1 LNFFRDHY
9 RFEKLRKEETTNA
22 IRPITDTNQSFVR
35 YLRAS
40 ADTVK
45 LAGKRLTD
53 RRIQK
58 TQNLLRQA
66 LVSFIH
72 EKPYDTITVTEILQ
86 RANVGKSRFYMHFQ
100 DKDELLASG
109 IYDMLRSAKPKSL
122 SVSDKRPEK
131 IIWFSLPIFVYLYQH
146 RRRGE
151 ARMGTR
157 SRAIVHEHLRSVIAE
172 LIADDVREQCEGRRK
187 AAAQISPD
195 LLVQYAA
202 STFILVLNWWVESRS
217 PLTPNEGNDLFH
229 ALILPTLT
237 ATLA

>member
-1 LNFFRDHY
+1 M
-9 RFEKLRKEETTNA
+9 K
-22 IRPITDTNQSFVR
+22 V
-35 YLRAS
+35 
-40 ADTVK
+40 
-45 LAGKRLTD
+45 AGERLKD

-58 TQNLLRQA
+58 TQNLLRKA

-72 EKPYDTITVTEILQ
+72 EKAYDTITVTEILE
-86 RANVGKSRFYMHFQ
+86 RANVGRSTFYMHFQ

-109 IYDMLRSAKPKSL
+109 IHDMLRSVESKSL
-122 SVSDKRPEK
+122 PSSENWPEK
-131 IIWFSLPIFVYLYQH
+131 IIWFSLPIFVYLHQH
-146 RRRGE
+146 RRTGE
-151 ARMGTR
+151 ARVGTK
-157 SRAIVHEHLRSVIAE
+157 SRTIIHEHLRRVVIID
-172 LIADDVREQCEGRRK
+172 LIADDVRQECQGRRK

>member
-1 LNFFRDHY
+1 
-9 RFEKLRKEETTNA
+9 
-22 IRPITDTNQSFVR
+22 
-35 YLRAS
+35 
-40 ADTVK
+40 VK

-53 RRIQK
+53 RRIEK

-72 EKPYDTITVTEILQ
+72 EKPYDTITVTEILE
-86 RANVGKSRFYMHFQ
+86 RANVGRSTFYMHFQ

-109 IYDMLRSAKPKSL
+109 IHDILTSAKPKS
-122 SVSDKRPEK
+122 SRASDKRPER

-146 RRRGE
+146 RRTGE
-151 ARMGTR
+151 ARMGSR
-157 SRAIVHEHLRSVIAE
+157 SRRIVHEHLRKVIAQS
-172 LIADDVREQCEGRRK
+172 IADDLREQCQGRRK
-187 AAAQISPD
+187 AAGQISPD
-195 LLVQYAA
+195 LLVQYVA

-217 PLTPNEGNDLFH
+217 PLTPNDVNDLFR